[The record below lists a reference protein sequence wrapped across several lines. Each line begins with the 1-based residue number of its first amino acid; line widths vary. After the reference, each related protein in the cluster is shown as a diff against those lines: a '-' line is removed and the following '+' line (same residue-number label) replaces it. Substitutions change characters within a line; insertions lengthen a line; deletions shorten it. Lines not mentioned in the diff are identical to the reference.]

1 MEHAVEAGEVRPTE
15 LNLNATVQTVAVG
28 QNKHIPHKTSNE
40 EMKLISCT
48 VGKAIRG
55 VPMSDPTNR
64 T

>member
-15 LNLNATVQTVAVG
+15 LNLNATVQTVVV
-28 QNKHIPHKTSNE
+28 QNKHIPQKTSNE